1 MEDVEADD
9 VVSTTLS
16 QDFYGANRLV
26 AVPDERMLRV
36 GLIGTGP
43 WARNV
48 HAPGLANHPGT
59 TLTAVW
65 SRRPDPA
72 RELAEAHG
80 AAVADSVDELLEQV
94 DAVAFAVPPA
104 VQGELAVK
112 AAEAGKH
119 LILEKPIAADLASAQ
134 RLADTVEWA
143 GVAALVMLT
152 LRFAAQT
159 RAWLAA
165 VAETGGWQ
173 GGGARWLSGAL
184 LGGAYE
190 GSPWRK
196 AEGALA
202 DLGPHVFDLMDATLG
217 TITKVLAAHRTP
229 DDLWQVMFS
238 HEGGATSTATLS
250 LRLPVQPTVA
260 EFSVYGRDG
269 YRTLGRKPSSADE
282 SYTALLDDFAAMV
295 ACGATEHPCDV
306 RRGLHLQRI
315 IHETRLLAGE

>member
-1 MEDVEADD
+1 
-9 VVSTTLS
+9 
-16 QDFYGANRLV
+16 
-26 AVPDERMLRV
+26 MLRV

-48 HAPGLANHPGT
+48 HAPGLASHPGT
-59 TLTAVW
+59 TLTAIW
-65 SRRPDPA
+65 SRKPEPA

-80 AAVADSVDELLEQV
+80 AAVAGSVDELLGQV

-134 RLADTVEWA
+134 RLADAVASA

-152 LRFAAQT
+152 LRYGAQT
-159 RAWLAA
+159 REWLADI
-165 VAETGGWQ
+165 AETGGWQ

-190 GSPWRK
+190 GSPWRV

-217 TITKVLAAHRTP
+217 TITKVLAANRTP

-260 EFSVYGRDG
+260 EFAVYGRHG
-269 YRTLGRKPSSADE
+269 YRTLGRKPGSSAE

-295 ACGATEHPCDV
+295 ACGTTEHPCDV